1 MGAPLEFPP
10 PALRGAPPYVV
21 LYNTT
26 LQYNTYNTRSQCGVV
41 FLQSNNTTHTTR
53 QYRVIDKDTHR
64 RPERQLSWVVVVLT
78 RRYCCTIQRRIQ
90 QVLYRLLVEAFI
102 MCVVLYFG
110 YEVPEKH
117 NTTHVISRE
126 LQRCM
131 TQQTPLTTTR
141 WAWYNWGKD
150 RTNGEVQPP
159 KNRRNYHGSLE
170 RDSRIRR
177 TVSC

>member
-1 MGAPLEFPP
+1 M
-10 PALRGAPPYVV
+10 

-26 LQYNTYNTRSQCGVV
+26 LQYNTLQHIQRYCVV
-41 FLQSNNTTHTTR
+41 FLQSNNTTHTTQLQR
-53 QYRVIDKDTHR
+53 SIDKR
-64 RPERQLSWVVVVLT
+64 WRQRAKGRPLPVVVVLT
-78 RRYCCTIQRRIQ
+78 EKRCCTIQHRIQ

-131 TQQTPLTTTR
+131 IQQTPLTTT
-141 WAWYNWGKD
+141 Y
-150 RTNGEVQPP
+150 
-159 KNRRNYHGSLE
+159 
-170 RDSRIRR
+170 
-177 TVSC
+177 